1 MNQERKEHIR
11 NALKKG
17 TRLDGR
23 KLDEVRDIQI
33 QTGFLSTAEGSAKL
47 KFGDAEVLA
56 GVKMAIEKPYDDTPE
71 DGVLMVNAELLP
83 LSSPDFEAGPPSIE
97 SIETARVID
106 RGIRE
111 SKTLNTKNLCIAKGE
126 KVWTVAID
134 VVPLNYDGNLIDM
147 GGIAAVAALLNARFP
162 KVKED
167 GTLDYHDHTD
177 KKVELKNIPIPVTVC
192 KIADLF
198 IVDPTAEEE
207 HAIDARLTITS
218 IDDGKIC
225 ALQKGGVGSLT
236 VEDIKKMTEL
246 AIDTAKLIRKK
257 LTEVN

>member
-23 KLDEVRDIQI
+23 KLTELREVQI
-33 QTGFLSTAEGSAKL
+33 QTGFLSTAEGSARV
-47 KFGDAEVLA
+47 KFGDAEVIA
-56 GVKMAIEKPYDDTPE
+56 GVKMAIEKPFDDTPE

-83 LSSPDFEAGPPSIE
+83 LSNPEFESGPPSIE
-97 SIETARVID
+97 AIETARVID

-111 SKTLNTKNLCIAKGE
+111 SKSINTKELCVKKGE
-126 KVWTVAID
+126 KVWTLAID
-134 VVPLNYDGNLIDM
+134 VVPLNYDGNLIVM
-147 GGIAAVAALLNARFP
+147 GGLAAVAALLNARFP

-167 GTLDYHDHTD
+167 GTLDYHEHTD
-177 KKVELKNIPIPVTVC
+177 KKVALKNIPIPVTVC

-207 HAIDARLTITS
+207 NEIDARLTITS
-218 IDDGKIC
+218 LDDGKIC
-225 ALQKGGVGSLT
+225 ALQKGGVGSLS
-236 VEDIKKMTEL
+236 VEDIKKMVDL
-246 AIDTAKLIRKK
+246 AIDTAKMLRQKIV
-257 LTEVN
+257 EVN